1 MDVRLLAYRRETTAS
16 DTYDTTE
23 YELDLQR
30 NPDVVVNYN
39 WLDLKNPDKR
49 KSSFSQTLKL
59 PFSNRNNDFFE
70 NYFDVN
76 LDNLVY
82 SSKRKF
88 QAILYV
94 DSIPQLKGFIQLKSI
109 FLNARLY
116 EIALFGGTADFF
128 TDLKDNKLRDAFIQE
143 DDTVTDL
150 YLLSK
155 ILDHK
160 LTLNNIVNS
169 WTLPGLTTVLGTTTN
184 DVMYPIIDW
193 GHTAIPYSDSMFW
206 SPSDIW
212 TVTQELGGDLNNAIN
227 EYAMI
232 RASDLKPSIRIQ
244 RLLHIIAAK
253 AGYTIKSDFLGIDGD
268 DLVDTSF
275 FSRLFMTLSTE
286 STRVQTLFNTS
297 GGSEALFIGFEA
309 TQSGSNTSTV
319 LIGSMLI
326 DYVASVF
333 PDLDINSVYDPNNL
347 FGNDLSAFDLPN
359 ASFAARPCI
368 QIPLD
373 TGDGESLLPTGDID
387 VKVTMSITLPGTT
400 GQGNTIAA
408 PLMPCL
414 YWFKYPSELV
424 DWMEV
429 DVGGGGVSATQTI
442 EFTTTLPNEAGA
454 VYFFHFSTFAQEY
467 FPFDDTIDVTI
478 NSCTIETLQTENVG
492 LMGGG
497 LNGEVQMR
505 NNMPDITQADFVK
518 DLVNRFNLIIKTD
531 ADNEK
536 LLLIEPYQ
544 DYIGAGSIK
553 YFTDKLD
560 VSKEQV
566 VKSTNELQ
574 SKHLKFSDLE
584 SEDILNQ
591 RYTAQHNLV
600 YGEYNEFKRN
610 DFAKE
615 QFKNYS
621 VMSPFIAQG
630 MGRFSLNTDTG
641 LAGISGASP
650 TTNVATAYCF
660 KAEKGDPREP
670 LSNTKPML
678 FYYSGT
684 PVTVTGNNPIT
695 GTVYNFHILS
705 TGYVNDTTGA
715 KLTNNKFPL
724 CLQYNLD
731 TLGDITSSTKIL
743 NWTYYSP
750 AFNTGFTFNVFGN
763 VYTEKGYY
771 NEYWSQYINEVY
783 SDEARIMDC
792 YLNLDATDILS
803 FAGTGF
809 QDTYY
814 IKNTLWRVISI
825 NNYLVGANKSTKVRL
840 LKVIEKLPND
850 CGAIPT
856 ITNTGLMTW
865 VDAGSGA
872 STTITNSCCEEVNSD
887 WTFVQTN
894 DSTGVGDC
902 YADATEFNGN
912 SGGNDPGGANAGTG
926 GIMLGMPSLLP
937 NVETN
942 FNIQSTTAL
951 SKAFTF
957 YLQATTLDS
966 STVANFSY
974 NNIQKQIL
982 KFPIPTM
989 NYAKVLITG
998 TIMSGTNAGKCGYF
1012 EYDTILVTRTGTIR
1026 YVGTAGG
1033 TLLKTNKDV
1042 AFTTATVNLTNYDS
1056 RGYWSPVITGGA
1068 NETVYW
1074 TAKIEMI
1081 QQVLGDENYPPAIF
1095 ALYQNSEGILFQ
1107 NLNRLEWN

>member
-400 GQGNTIAA
+400 
-408 PLMPCL
+408 
-414 YWFKYPSELV
+414 
-424 DWMEV
+424 
-429 DVGGGGVSATQTI
+429 
-442 EFTTTLPNEAGA
+442 
-454 VYFFHFSTFAQEY
+454 
-467 FPFDDTIDVTI
+467 
-478 NSCTIETLQTENVG
+478 
-492 LMGGG
+492 
-497 LNGEVQMR
+497 R
-505 NNMPDITQADFVK
+505 
-518 DLVNRFNLIIKTD
+518 
-531 ADNEK
+531 
-536 LLLIEPYQ
+536 
-544 DYIGAGSIK
+544 
-553 YFTDKLD
+553 
-560 VSKEQV
+560 
-566 VKSTNELQ
+566 
-574 SKHLKFSDLE
+574 
-584 SEDILNQ
+584 
-591 RYTAQHNLV
+591 
-600 YGEYNEFKRN
+600 
-610 DFAKE
+610 
-615 QFKNYS
+615 
-621 VMSPFIAQG
+621 
-630 MGRFSLNTDTG
+630 
-641 LAGISGASP
+641 
-650 TTNVATAYCF
+650 
-660 KAEKGDPREP
+660 
-670 LSNTKPML
+670 
-678 FYYSGT
+678 
-684 PVTVTGNNPIT
+684 
-695 GTVYNFHILS
+695 
-705 TGYVNDTTGA
+705 
-715 KLTNNKFPL
+715 
-724 CLQYNLD
+724 
-731 TLGDITSSTKIL
+731 
-743 NWTYYSP
+743 
-750 AFNTGFTFNVFGN
+750 
-763 VYTEKGYY
+763 
-771 NEYWSQYINEVY
+771 
-783 SDEARIMDC
+783 
-792 YLNLDATDILS
+792 
-803 FAGTGF
+803 
-809 QDTYY
+809 
-814 IKNTLWRVISI
+814 
-825 NNYLVGANKSTKVRL
+825 
-840 LKVIEKLPND
+840 
-850 CGAIPT
+850 
-856 ITNTGLMTW
+856 
-865 VDAGSGA
+865 
-872 STTITNSCCEEVNSD
+872 
-887 WTFVQTN
+887 
-894 DSTGVGDC
+894 
-902 YADATEFNGN
+902 
-912 SGGNDPGGANAGTG
+912 
-926 GIMLGMPSLLP
+926 
-937 NVETN
+937 
-942 FNIQSTTAL
+942 
-951 SKAFTF
+951 
-957 YLQATTLDS
+957 
-966 STVANFSY
+966 
-974 NNIQKQIL
+974 
-982 KFPIPTM
+982 
-989 NYAKVLITG
+989 
-998 TIMSGTNAGKCGYF
+998 
-1012 EYDTILVTRTGTIR
+1012 
-1026 YVGTAGG
+1026 
-1033 TLLKTNKDV
+1033 
-1042 AFTTATVNLTNYDS
+1042 
-1056 RGYWSPVITGGA
+1056 
-1068 NETVYW
+1068 
-1074 TAKIEMI
+1074 
-1081 QQVLGDENYPPAIF
+1081 
-1095 ALYQNSEGILFQ
+1095 
-1107 NLNRLEWN
+1107 